1 MHTRNLL
8 RALPRCLLAAALA
21 AGVTTTAIYAVD
33 GDPPGLFEL
42 DGNTV
47 DVAGGGDDWDGLPGS
62 SIAFTGIL
70 GDLAPLTIFTQGGS
84 KDIND
89 VTEWRY
95 TDGNVPDKD
104 DITNAYAAAY
114 TVPEGEGTTVHDEGD
129 LILYFGLDRFANN
142 GDAFAGFWFF
152 QDAVGLGP
160 NGTFEGEH
168 VGRDGDQRGDL
179 LVLVEYPQGAN
190 AVPEIK
196 VYEWDPLDADNDN
209 VADNLDE
216 LFSSEDALCDGSGDK
231 IACAITNVGN
241 LVGEPAWDYTPKS
254 GPATNIPKESF
265 FEGGINVS
273 QLLGG
278 DVPCFSSFLAETRS
292 SRSETAQLKDF
303 VLGDFDLCAIAV
315 TKECAAEVDVSDGG
329 NSILVNFDGV
339 VTNNGGLDLH
349 DVTVTDDM
357 GTPGDTSDDVIVF
370 GPADLAAGE
379 SQPYNGSYSTTAIP
393 ATDTVTAEGHRAD
406 ASVTA
411 TAEAS
416 CSPDLEPALTVDKVC
431 TANVN
436 EGGTGI
442 DVLFSGTVTN
452 SGNVALEDVT
462 VVDDQ
467 GTADPADD
475 VTVLGPV
482 TLDVGESLPYN
493 GSFGILGTNSST
505 DNVTATGV
513 DVLSGA
519 PVEASAQA
527 TCAADVLPAIEV
539 DKLCTA
545 DINADG
551 TGIDVLFSGSVSNTG
566 NVVLE
571 NVTVTDDS
579 GTPGDPG
586 DDVIVLGPISL
597 APGESVPYNGSFAA
611 NGASSTDVVTASGSD
626 ALTQTPVDA
635 SAQATCQADVQ
646 PAIAVDKICTANI
659 NAGSTGIDVLFSGSV
674 TNTGNVALENVTVVD
689 DNGTPADPGD
699 DVTVLGPITLAPGA
713 SAPYNG
719 GFAAN
724 GASSTDVVTASATD
738 VVSQTAVQAVAQAT
752 CQADVLPA
760 IAVDKICTASINA
773 GGTGIDVLFG
783 GSVSNTGNVALENVT
798 VVDDSGT
805 PANPGDDVIV
815 LGPITLAPGAS
826 APYNGSFA
834 ASGASS
840 TDVVVASATD
850 VVTQT
855 AVQAIAQAA
864 CEAQVLAAIDV
875 TKQCTDAA
883 AFGDAIL
890 FDGTVTNSGNV
901 ALLGV
906 IVVDDNGT
914 PADPSDDVT
923 FNLGDL
929 APGAS
934 ANYNGSYTP
943 LLAGLHTN
951 TVVASASDA
960 VESSPVS
967 ATADA
972 TCEVPPPPPEFEGCT
987 PGFWKN
993 STGSWVGYSPNQLV
1007 GSVFSLPSGVL
1018 NNQLGDD
1025 SLLEALNYGGG
1036 NNLLGAARI
1045 LLRAAVASLLNAAN
1059 PDVEFPRTEAEIIAA
1074 VNAALATGNRATILA
1089 LASELDDDNNLGC
1102 DLANDNSF

>member
-62 SIAFTGIL
+62 SSAFTGIL
-70 GDLAPLTIFTQGGS
+70 ADLAPVTIFTQGGS

-114 TVPEGEGTTVHDEGD
+114 TVPVGAGTTVHEEGD
-129 LILYFGLDRFANN
+129 LIIYFGLDRFANN

-216 LFSSEDALCDGSGDK
+216 IFSSDSALCDGSGDK
-231 IACAITNVGN
+231 LACAITNVAN
-241 LVGEPAWDYTPKS
+241 LGGEPAWDYTPKN
-254 GPATNIPKESF
+254 GFAGIPPESF

-273 QLLGG
+273 KLLGG
-278 DVPCFSSFLAETRS
+278 EVPCFSSFLAETRS

-303 VLGDFDLCAIAV
+303 VLGDFDLCAIEV
-315 TKECAAEVDVSDGG
+315 TKECVAAVDTEDGG
-329 NSILVNFDGV
+329 NSILVDFEGV

-357 GTPGDTSDDVIVF
+357 GTPDDTSDDVVVF

-393 ATDTVTAEGHRAD
+393 ATDTVTAEGHRNGT
-406 ASVTA
+406 SVSA

-442 DVLFSGTVTN
+442 DVLFNGTVTN
-452 SGNVALEDVT
+452 SGNVALEDVI

-493 GSFGILGTNSST
+493 GGFGVLGTNSST
-505 DNVTATGV
+505 DNVTVTAV
-513 DVLSGA
+513 DVLSGE

-545 DINADG
+545 EINADG

-571 NVTVTDDS
+571 NVVVTDDS

-597 APGESVPYNGSFAA
+597 APGESVPYNGSFAG

-635 SAQATCQADVQ
+635 SAQATCAADVQ
-646 PAIAVDKICTANI
+646 PAIAVDKICAANI
-659 NAGSTGIDVLFSGSV
+659 NAGGTGIDVLFSGSV
-674 TNTGNVALENVTVVD
+674 SNTGNVALENVTVVD

-713 SAPYNG
+713 SAPYSG
-719 GFAAN
+719 GF
-724 GASSTDVVTASATD
+724 GASGAISTDVVVASATD
-738 VVSQTAVQAVAQAT
+738 VVTQTAVQAVAQAT
-752 CQADVLPA
+752 CQADVLAA

-805 PANPGDDVIV
+805 PGVPGDDVIV
-815 LGPITLAPGAS
+815 LGPISLAPGAS

-834 ASGASS
+834 ASGSSS
-840 TDVVVASATD
+840 TDVVIASATD

-855 AVQAIAQAA
+855 AVQAIAQAS
-864 CEAQVLAAIDV
+864 CDAQVLAAIDV

-883 AFGDAIL
+883 AFGEAIL
-890 FDGTVTNSGNV
+890 FDGTVTNNGNV

-906 IVVDDNGT
+906 IVLDDNGT

-967 ATADA
+967 ATANA

-993 STGSWVGYSPNQLV
+993 STGSWVAYSPNQTV
-1007 GSVFSLPSGVL
+1007 DSVFSLPNGVL
-1018 NNQLGDD
+1018 AHLGDD

-1036 NNLLGAARI
+1036 KNLAGAAQI
-1045 LLRAAVASLLNAAN
+1045 LLRAAVASLLNAAH
-1059 PDVEFPRTEAEIIAA
+1059 PDVEFPWTEAEIIAE
-1074 VNAALATGNRATILA
+1074 VNAALATKDRGTILA
-1089 LASELDDDNNLGC
+1089 LASELDADNNLGC
-1102 DLANDNSF
+1102 DLPNDNSF

>member
-1 MHTRNLL
+1 MHTRNFL
-8 RALPRCLLAAALA
+8 RTLPRYLLAAALA
-21 AGVTTTAIYAVD
+21 AGVATTGLYAVD

-70 GDLAPLTIFTQGGS
+70 DDLAPLTIFTQGGS

-114 TVPEGEGTTVHDEGD
+114 TVPEGAGTDVHDEGD
-129 LILYFGLDRFANN
+129 VIIYFGLDRFSNN

-160 NGTFEGEH
+160 DKKFIGEH

-216 LFSSEDALCDGSGDK
+216 IFSSDDALCDGNGDK
-231 IACAITNVGN
+231 IACAITNVAN
-241 LVGEPAWDYTPKS
+241 LVDEPAWDYTPKS
-254 GPATNIPKESF
+254 GPATDIPKESF
-265 FEGGINVS
+265 LEGGINVS

-303 VLGDFDLCAIAV
+303 VLGAFDLCAIAV
-315 TKECAAEVDVSDGG
+315 TKECAAEVDTSDGG

-339 VTNNGGLDLH
+339 VTNNGGLTLH

-357 GTPGDTSDDVIVF
+357 GTPGDTSDDAVVF

-393 ATDTVTAEGHRAD
+393 ATDTVTAEGHRNGT
-406 ASVTA
+406 SVTA

-442 DVLFSGTVTN
+442 DVLFNGIVSN

-467 GTADPADD
+467 GTADPGDD

-482 TLDVGESLPYN
+482 TLDVGESMPYD
-493 GSFGILGTNSST
+493 GGFSVSGTNSST

-513 DVLSGA
+513 DVLSGS
-519 PVEASAQA
+519 PVEANAQA
-527 TCAADVLPAIEV
+527 SCAADVLPAIAV
-539 DKLCTA
+539 DKICTA
-545 DINADG
+545 DVNAGG
-551 TGIDVLFSGSVSNTG
+551 TGIDVQFSGSVSNTG

-571 NVTVTDDS
+571 NVVVTDDS
-579 GTPGDPG
+579 GTADPA

-597 APGESVPYNGSFAA
+597 APGESAGYNGSF
-611 NGASSTDVVTASGSD
+611 GASGSSSTDTVTATGSD
-626 ALTQTPVDA
+626 LLTQTPVDA
-635 SAQATCQADVQ
+635 SASASCAADVQ
-646 PAIAVDKICTANI
+646 PAIAVDKICTADI
-659 NAGSTGIDVLFSGSV
+659 NAGGTGIDVLFGGTVS
-674 TNTGNVALENVTVVD
+674 NTGNVALENVTVVD
-689 DNGTPADPGD
+689 DNGTPANPGD
-699 DVTVLGPITLAPGA
+699 DVTVLGPISLAPGA
-713 SAPYNG
+713 SAPYSG
-719 GFAAN
+719 GF
-724 GASSTDVVTASATD
+724 GASGSSSTDVVIASGTDVINGTPVQADASA
-738 VVSQTAVQAVAQAT
+738 SCA
-752 CQADVLPA
+752 ADVLP
-760 IAVDKICTASINA
+760 
-773 GGTGIDVLFG
+773 
-783 GSVSNTGNVALENVT
+783 
-798 VVDDSGT
+798 
-805 PANPGDDVIV
+805 
-815 LGPITLAPGAS
+815 
-826 APYNGSFA
+826 
-834 ASGASS
+834 
-840 TDVVVASATD
+840 
-850 VVTQT
+850 
-855 AVQAIAQAA
+855 
-864 CEAQVLAAIDV
+864 AIDV
-875 TKQCTDAA
+875 TKQCIDAA
-883 AFGDAIL
+883 AFGQAIL
-890 FDGTVTNSGNV
+890 FDGTVTNTGNV

-906 IVVDDNGT
+906 MVVDDNGT

-923 FNLGDL
+923 FPLGDL

-943 LLAGLHTN
+943 LLAGFHTN
-951 TVVASASDA
+951 TVVASAGDA

-993 STGSWVGYSPNQLV
+993 STGSWVGYSSDQLV
-1007 GSVFSLPSGVL
+1007 GSVFSLPNGVL
-1018 NNQLGDD
+1018 ANQLGDD
-1025 SLLEALNYGGG
+1025 TLLEALNYPGG
-1036 NNLLGAARI
+1036 NNLLGAAQI

-1059 PDVEFPRTEAEIIAA
+1059 PDVEFPRTEAEIIAD
-1074 VNAALATGNRATILA
+1074 VNAALATMDRATILA
-1089 LASELDDDNNLGC
+1089 LASELDADNNLGC
-1102 DLANDNSF
+1102 ELANDNSF

>member
-1 MHTRNLL
+1 MHTRNFFL
-8 RALPRCLLAAALA
+8 RTLPRCLLAAALA
-21 AGVTTTAIYAVD
+21 AGVTTTGLYAVD

-47 DVAGGGDDWDGLPGS
+47 DVGATPGDDWGGLYLGNQAGTPA
-62 SIAFTGIL
+62 AFTGIL
-70 GDLAPLTIFTQGGS
+70 ADPAPLTIFTQGGS

-114 TVPEGEGTTVHDEGD
+114 TVPEGAGTTVHEEGD
-129 LILYFGLDRFANN
+129 LIIYFGLDRFANN

-160 NGTFEGEH
+160 NGTFIGEH

-179 LVLVEYPQGAN
+179 LVLVEYPQGTN

-216 LFSSEDALCDGSGDK
+216 IFSSDDALCDGSGDK
-231 IACAITNVGN
+231 IACAITNVAN
-241 LVGEPAWDYTPKS
+241 LGGEPAWDYTPKN
-254 GPATNIPKESF
+254 GFAGIPPESF

-278 DVPCFSSFLAETRS
+278 EVPCFSSFLAETRS

-303 VLGDFDLCAIAV
+303 VLGAFDLCGIAV
-315 TKECAAEVDVSDGG
+315 TKACTAAVDASDGG

-339 VTNNGGLDLH
+339 VTNNGGLPLT

-357 GTPGDTSDDVIVF
+357 GTPGDTADDVVVF

-393 ATDTVTAEGHRAD
+393 ATDTVTAVGHRD
-406 ASVTA
+406 STSVTA
-411 TAEAS
+411 TADAS
-416 CSPDLEPALTVDKVC
+416 CSPDILPALTVDKVC

-436 EGGTGI
+436 AGGTAI

-452 SGNVALEDVT
+452 TGNVALEDVT

-475 VTVLGPV
+475 VTVLGPI
-482 TLDVGESLPYN
+482 TLDVGESALYN
-493 GSFGILGTNSST
+493 GGFSTTGSASST
-505 DNVTATGV
+505 DNVTATGS
-513 DVLSGA
+513 DVLSGT
-519 PVEASAQA
+519 PVEA
-527 TCAADVLPAIEV
+527 
-539 DKLCTA
+539 
-545 DINADG
+545 NA
-551 TGIDVLFSGSVSNTG
+551 S
-566 NVVLE
+566 
-571 NVTVTDDS
+571 
-579 GTPGDPG
+579 
-586 DDVIVLGPISL
+586 
-597 APGESVPYNGSFAA
+597 
-611 NGASSTDVVTASGSD
+611 
-626 ALTQTPVDA
+626 
-635 SAQATCQADVQ
+635 
-646 PAIAVDKICTANI
+646 
-659 NAGSTGIDVLFSGSV
+659 
-674 TNTGNVALENVTVVD
+674 
-689 DNGTPADPGD
+689 
-699 DVTVLGPITLAPGA
+699 
-713 SAPYNG
+713 
-719 GFAAN
+719 
-724 GASSTDVVTASATD
+724 
-738 VVSQTAVQAVAQAT
+738 AT

-760 IAVDKICTASINA
+760 IAVDKVCTANINS

-783 GSVSNTGNVALENVT
+783 GTVSNTGNVALGDVT
-798 VVDDSGT
+798 VVDNNGT
-805 PANPGDDVIV
+805 ADPADDVTV
-815 LGPITLAPGAS
+815 LGPITLAPGES
-826 APYNGSFA
+826 APYSGSFS
-834 ASGASS
+834 ASGSSS
-840 TDVVVASATD
+840 TDIVVASGTD
-850 VVTQT
+850 LVTGT
-855 AVQAIAQAA
+855 PVQADASASCAA
-864 CEAQVLAAIDV
+864 DVLPAIDV

-883 AFGDAIL
+883 AFGQAIL

-906 IVVDDNGT
+906 TVVDDNGT

-943 LLAGLHTN
+943 SLAGFHTN
-951 TVVASASDA
+951 TVVASGSDA
-960 VESSPVS
+960 VESGPVS
-967 ATADA
+967 ATASA
-972 TCEVPPPPPEFEGCT
+972 TCEVPPPPEFEGCT

-993 STGSWVGYSPNQLV
+993 SPGSWVGYSPDQLV
-1007 GSVFSLPSGVL
+1007 GSVFSLPNGVL
-1018 NNQLGDD
+1018 SAQLGDD
-1025 SLLEALNYGGG
+1025 TLMEALSYPGGD
-1036 NNLLGAARI
+1036 NLVGAAQI
-1045 LLRAAVASLLNAAN
+1045 LLRAAVASLLNAAH
-1059 PDVEFPRTEAEIIAA
+1059 PDVDFPRTEAEIIAD
-1074 VNAALATGNRATILA
+1074 VNAALATKDRATILA
-1089 LASELDDDNNLGC
+1089 LASALDADNNLGC